1 MIQINKKTASV
12 KAYLRKIGFD
22 KAEKVNI
29 IRNRNLLVTFKS
41 ERNKFILKQK
51 GLDNTIFQGI
61 SLQNEMAFLE
71 NIKDDKKLKKNALFP
86 KIYHIDR
93 KNEIFIARNYEG
105 YKVISSIEPNEN
117 LFRVLGKN
125 IAEFHSIDIEKL
137 QSKIPLIESSEVF
150 SHFNYFSPEVISN
163 GGENTHYFIKC
174 IQKYPDLLSNI
185 DDLQKTYNCNAFIH
199 GDLKLD
205 NVLAYNSKTGYS
217 IKLIDFEFSSIGD
230 KYYDLGYVLGS
241 LLMKWILKMDLKN
254 GSIDLNKEY
263 FDRIKTAYRAFVKE
277 YEKVIEEK
285 LNYSLIIKYAGYYLF
300 KLFFNFSMNN
310 SKMNKNQIMLIQI
323 ARNYLVFTDKE
334 IKLFFYD

>member
-1 MIQINKKTASV
+1 MIQINKKPASV

-29 IRNRNLLVTFKS
+29 VRNRNLLVTFKS
-41 ERNKFILKQK
+41 ERNKYILKQK

-61 SLQNEMAFLE
+61 SLENEMAFLE
-71 NIKDDKKLKKNALFP
+71 NIKDDKTLKKNALFP

-93 KNEIFIARNYEG
+93 SNEIFLARNYEG
-105 YKVISSIEPNEN
+105 YKVISAIEPNEK

-125 IAEFHSIDIEKL
+125 IAEFHSIDVEKL
-137 QSKIPLIESSEVF
+137 KSKIPLIDTSEVF

-174 IQKYPDLLSNI
+174 IQKYPDLLFSIN
-185 DDLQKTYNCNAFIH
+185 DLQKTYNCNAFIH

-217 IKLIDFEFSSIGD
+217 VKLIDFEFSSLGD

-241 LLMKWILKMDLKN
+241 LLMKWIFKMDLKK
-254 GSIDLNKEY
+254 GSIDLNNEY
-263 FDRIKTAYRAFVKE
+263 FDRIINVYRGFVNE
-277 YEKVIEEK
+277 YEKVIDEK

-300 KLFFNFSMNN
+300 KLFFNCSMNN
-310 SKMNKNQIMLIQI
+310 SKMTKNQIMLIQI
-323 ARNYLVFTDKE
+323 ARNYLVFTDKQ